1 MTFLKDGG
9 RRTEGSGQWGHAPL
23 LPAVLC
29 FLSSICLLVG
39 CAYYSTSAT
48 GGGGIRSV
56 AVPLL
61 ENESLEAGIHQ
72 ALTDSLIQAFVTDG
86 ALRVVDEDQAD
97 AVLQGTVLEVK
108 EEPFTYGDQADQ
120 YQITIFIRAA
130 LYDPHN
136 KQVIWEEK
144 RLRGYGIYS
153 ATEQREEARTQ
164 GLGDAFR
171 MVTQDVVDRT
181 QVGGW

>member
-1 MTFLKDGG
+1 
-9 RRTEGSGQWGHAPL
+9 
-23 LPAVLC
+23 
-29 FLSSICLLVG
+29 
-39 CAYYSTSAT
+39 
-48 GGGGIRSV
+48 V
-56 AVPLL
+56 AIPLL

-97 AVLQGTVLEVK
+97 AVLQGAVVEVA
-108 EEPFTYGDQADQ
+108 EEPFTYGNQADQ
-120 YQITIFIRAA
+120 YQITVFVDVT
-130 LYDPHN
+130 LYDSRK

-153 ATEQREEARTQ
+153 AAERREEARQ
-164 GLGDAFR
+164 EGLAAAFQILTR
-171 MVTQDVVDRT
+171 DVIDRT

>member
-1 MTFLKDGG
+1 MTLRLHQAALF
-9 RRTEGSGQWGHAPL
+9 SVL
-23 LPAVLC
+23 LLW
-29 FLSSICLLVG
+29 G

-56 AVPLL
+56 AIPLL
-61 ENESLEAGIHQ
+61 ANTSLEAGIQ
-72 ALTDSLIQAFVTDG
+72 QTLTDSLIEAFVADG

-97 AVLQGTVLEVK
+97 IILRGTVLEVR

-120 YQITIFIRAA
+120 YQISVFMDMSCYDANKKKA
-130 LYDPHN
+130 L
-136 KQVIWEEK
+136 WEEK

-153 ATEQREEARTQ
+153 ALEQREIARSE
-164 GLGDAFR
+164 GLGQAFGMLTR
-171 MVTQDVVDRT
+171 DIVDRT